1 MSIMTR
7 PIRTSEVSGYRTIA
21 RIKLDEIR
29 KLMGVPT
36 PPRSRTCYTC
46 GAEFSP
52 INACPVCDGK
62 QVRAENLLRAIR
74 EVAKLCD

>member
-1 MSIMTR
+1 MTK
-7 PIRTSEVSGYRTIA
+7 PIKSSEVSGYRTAA

-52 INACPVCDGK
+52 IAACPICGGK

-74 EVAKLCD
+74 SVAKLEG

>member
-1 MSIMTR
+1 MTK
-7 PIRTSEVSGYRTIA
+7 PIHTSGVSGYRTMA

-52 INACPVCDGK
+52 AAPCPVCEGK

-74 EVAKLCD
+74 DIARLT